1 MTSWAV
7 QAEGLTKAYGAVQA
21 LDGLDLEVA
30 PGTVTGLLGPN
41 GSGKT
46 TTVRVLATLLTPDA
60 GSARVAGHDVLRD
73 PDAVRRTIGLAG
85 QYAAV
90 DELLTGQENLRLL
103 GRLHLM
109 SAVDARQR
117 AAQLL
122 EDFDLVEAGGRVT
135 RTYSGGMRRRLD
147 LAAALVNRPQVL
159 FLDEPTTGLDPR
171 SRQQLWQVLRG
182 LVREGTTLLLTTQY
196 LEEAD
201 QLADDIVVIDR
212 GRVQARGTA
221 TELKGRL
228 GATRLTLGL
237 PSQEDARA
245 AAVVLDEVGVDV
257 QVDGLRVMLHVA
269 DGARALADSAARLNR
284 AGLAA
289 RTAEVTEP
297 SLDEV
302 FLRLTGTVAA

>member
-1 MTSWAV
+1 MTRWAV
-7 QAEGLTKAYGAVQA
+7 QAEGLTKAYGGVRA
-21 LDGLDLEVA
+21 LDGLDLEIA
-30 PGTVTGLLGPN
+30 PGTVTGVLGPN
-41 GSGKT
+41 GAGKT
-46 TTVRVLATLLTPDA
+46 TTVRVLATLLRPDA
-60 GSARVAGHDVLRD
+60 GSARVAGHDVLRQ

-90 DELLTGQENLRLL
+90 DENLTGEENLRLL
-103 GRLHLM
+103 ARLHRL
-109 SAVDARQR
+109 SPTDARR
-117 AAQLL
+117 RTEQLL
-122 EDFDLVEAGGRVT
+122 EQFGLVEAGGRVT

-147 LAAALVNRPQVL
+147 LAAALVNRPEVL

-171 SRQQLWQVLRG
+171 SRRQLWDVLRS

-201 QLADDIVVIDR
+201 QLADDIVVVDR

-221 TELKGRL
+221 SELKGRL

-237 PSQEDARA
+237 PSSDQARA

-257 QVDGLRVMLHVA
+257 QVDGHRVVLHVA
-269 DGARALADSAARLNR
+269 DGARALADSAARLHR

-289 RTAEVTEP
+289 QTAEVTEP

>member
-1 MTSWAV
+1 MTRWAV
-7 QAEGLTKAYGAVQA
+7 QAEGLRKAYGAVRA

-41 GSGKT
+41 GAGKT
-46 TTVRVLATLLTPDA
+46 TAVRVLATLLRSDA

-73 PDAVRRTIGLAG
+73 PDSVRRAIGLAG

-90 DELLTGQENLRLL
+90 DELLTGEENLRLL
-103 GRLHLM
+103 ARLHLL
-109 SAVDARQR
+109 SPADARRR
-117 AAQLL
+117 ASDLL
-122 EDFDLVEAGGRVT
+122 EQFDLVEAGRRVT

-171 SRQQLWQVLRG
+171 SRQQLWDVLRG
-182 LVREGTTLLLTTQY
+182 LVRDGTTLLLTTQY

-221 TELKGRL
+221 GELKGRL

-237 PSQEDARA
+237 SSSEDARA
-245 AAVVLDEVGVDV
+245 AAVVLDGVGVDV
-257 QVDGLRVMLHVA
+257 QVDGLRVVLAVA
-269 DGARALADSAARLNR
+269 DGARALADSAARLHR
-284 AGLAA
+284 AGLVAQ
-289 RTAEVTEP
+289 TAEVTEP

-302 FLRLTGTVAA
+302 FLRLTEKVAA